1 MNGWP
6 ELLQLL
12 VSGVAQGLIYALIA
26 FGYNLTYSTS
36 KTINFSIGNIL
47 MVGGVTGLLIYMNTQ
62 TGQPSGQSFFL
73 ALAATSIVCSS
84 LGLLVYK
91 LAVEPSLR
99 RGSDFAWVLAT
110 LAFGIIIKNAVEQFW
125 STDDFRF
132 LSPLGD
138 QPLRISEAGIY
149 PQEILIILTTL
160 GIVFIFELVRR
171 KTIFGKAMQAVS
183 EDKQTASLMGIN
195 QNFVILFSFGLSAAI
210 AGIVGLLV
218 APLTFVSATMGTVLG
233 VKAYAAAIIGGLES
247 GLGILFGGLV
257 LGLFEVLTA
266 RFISTG
272 YKDTPGFIFLILI
285 ILYKPSGLF
294 GKRLIKKV

>member
-1 MNGWP
+1 
-6 ELLQLL
+6 
-12 VSGVAQGLIYALIA
+12 
-26 FGYNLTYSTS
+26 
-36 KTINFSIGNIL
+36 
-47 MVGGVTGLLIYMNTQ
+47 
-62 TGQPSGQSFFL
+62 
-73 ALAATSIVCSS
+73 
-84 LGLLVYK
+84 
-91 LAVEPSLR
+91 
-99 RGSDFAWVLAT
+99 
-110 LAFGIIIKNAVEQFW
+110 
-125 STDDFRF
+125 
-132 LSPLGD
+132 
-138 QPLRISEAGIY
+138 
-149 PQEILIILTTL
+149 
-160 GIVFIFELVRR
+160 
-171 KTIFGKAMQAVS
+171 MQAVS

>member
-1 MNGWP
+1 VNGWP

-110 LAFGIIIKNAVEQFW
+110 LAFGIIIK
-125 STDDFRF
+125 TP
-132 LSPLGD
+132 LS
-138 QPLRISEAGIY
+138 
-149 PQEILIILTTL
+149 
-160 GIVFIFELVRR
+160 
-171 KTIFGKAMQAVS
+171 
-183 EDKQTASLMGIN
+183 
-195 QNFVILFSFGLSAAI
+195 SFGART
-210 AGIVGLLV
+210 
-218 APLTFVSATMGTVLG
+218 TFVFYLPWE
-233 VKAYAAAIIGGLES
+233 INLCES
-247 GLGILFGGLV
+247 QKP
-257 LGLFEVLTA
+257 E
-266 RFISTG
+266 
-272 YKDTPGFIFLILI
+272 YTP
-285 ILYKPSGLF
+285 
-294 GKRLIKKV
+294 KKFSSF